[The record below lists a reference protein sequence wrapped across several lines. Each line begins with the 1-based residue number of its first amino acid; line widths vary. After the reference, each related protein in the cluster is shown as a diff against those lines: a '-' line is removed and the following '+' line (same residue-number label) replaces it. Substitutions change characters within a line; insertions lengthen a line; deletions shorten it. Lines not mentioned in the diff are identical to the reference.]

1 MRGGR
6 GRPSFLTFVRF
17 LIIPTAFYLFTVISP
32 IFVGIYYSTFNWS
45 GGPKKVFIGIRNYK
59 QLFQNTDFW
68 HSVSNNFMLIFYCLI
83 GQVFLGLLIAILLNT
98 KYLRLRSIYRFVI
111 FLPCILSG
119 VVVTFLWQIIYNA
132 NYGLVNWLLRSLNQ
146 GSLVRLWLDDPKI
159 VVRSI
164 AIVLIWQYV
173 GQNVV
178 IFLASLQN
186 IEPDIIEAATIDGA
200 SAFQRTWRII
210 MPLMKGTV
218 RVVVI
223 LCISGNMRI
232 FEHIYNMT
240 RGGPG
245 TASSVMSVFAYKTS
259 FENLQMGYGSAASV
273 SILAISL
280 ASISIANFLLR
291 GEKHG

>member
-1 MRGGR
+1 MQNGR
-6 GRPSFLTFVRF
+6 GKVNTFTLIRF
-17 LIIPTAFYLFTVISP
+17 LSIPTAFYLFTVISP
-32 IFVGIYYSTFNWS
+32 IFVGVYYSTFNWN
-45 GGPKKVFIGIRNYK
+45 GGPRKVFIGAKNYLM
-59 QLFQNTDFW
+59 LFKNTEFW
-68 HSVSNNFMLIFYCLI
+68 QSVSNNFMLIFYCLI

-98 KYLRLRSIYRFVI
+98 KYLRFRSVYRFVI

-132 NYGLVNWLLRSLNQ
+132 NYGLVNLVLRSLNL
-146 GSLVRLWLDDPKI
+146 GGLVRLWLDDPKI

-164 AIVLIWQYV
+164 AMVLIWQYV

-200 SAFQRTWRII
+200 SAFQRTLRII

-223 LCISGNMRI
+223 LCISGNMKI

-280 ASISIANFLLR
+280 TSIAIANFLLR
-291 GEKHG
+291 GEKNG

>member
-1 MRGGR
+1 MRNGR
-6 GRPSFLTFVRF
+6 GRLHTVTLVKFLT
-17 LIIPTAFYLFTVISP
+17 IPTVFYLFTVITP
-32 IFVGIYYSTFNWS
+32 IFFSIYYSTFNWN
-45 GGPKKVFIGIRNYK
+45 GGPKKLFIGIKNY
-59 QLFQNTDFW
+59 QVLFKNMEFW
-68 HSVSNNFMLIFYCLI
+68 QSVSNNFMLIFYCLI
-83 GQVFLGLLIAILLNT
+83 GQVLVGLFIAILLNT
-98 KYLRLRSIYRFVI
+98 KYLRFRAVYRFLI

-132 NYGLVNWLLRSLNQ
+132 NYGLFNWLLKIIHLESWIHF
-146 GSLVRLWLDDPKI
+146 WLDDPKF
-159 VVRSI
+159 VMKSI

-186 IEPDIIEAATIDGA
+186 IDPDIIEAATIDGA
-200 SAFQRTWRII
+200 SGLQRTFRII
-210 MPLMKGTV
+210 IPLMKGTI

-223 LCISGNMRI
+223 FCISGNMKV

-280 ASISIANFLLR
+280 VSIAIANFLLR
-291 GEKHG
+291 GEKNG

>member
-1 MRGGR
+1 MQNGR
-6 GRPSFLTFVRF
+6 GKPNAFTLIKFLS
-17 LIIPTAFYLFTVISP
+17 IPTAFYLFTVISP
-32 IFVGIYYSTFNWS
+32 IFVGVYYSTFNWN
-45 GGPKKVFIGIRNYK
+45 GGPRKVFIGAKNYLM
-59 QLFQNTDFW
+59 LFKNTEFW
-68 HSVSNNFMLIFYCLI
+68 QAVSNNFMLIFYCLI

-98 KYLRLRSIYRFVI
+98 KYLRFRSVYRFVI

-132 NYGLVNWLLRSLNQ
+132 NYGLVNLVLKSLNL
-146 GSLVRLWLDDPKI
+146 GSLVRLWLDDPRI

-164 AIVLIWQYV
+164 AMVLIWQYV

-200 SAFQRTWRII
+200 SAFQRTLRII

-223 LCISGNMRI
+223 LCISGNMKI

-273 SILAISL
+273 CILAISL
-280 ASISIANFLLR
+280 ASIAIANFLLR
-291 GEKHG
+291 GEKNG